1 MSSEPP
7 SKRQAVDGEVVL
19 VTGGSGLVG
28 KGIQAA
34 LRKERVGPT
43 PQAERWVFLSSK
55 DVDLRDR
62 ESTRL
67 AFEKHKPA
75 YVIHLAAM
83 VGGLFKNMSHK
94 VEFWREN
101 VAINDNV
108 MHFSKEYGVK
118 KLVSCLSTCIFPDN
132 TSYPIDE
139 TMIHNGPPHR
149 SNEGYAY
156 AKRMIDVLNR
166 CYNEEYG
173 CHFTSV
179 VPTNIFGPHDNF
191 SISDGHVLPG
201 LMHKC
206 YLAMQAQESGARAEP
221 FTVWGSGT
229 PLRQFIFNEDLG
241 ALMIWVMR
249 SYESI
254 DPIILSVGEED
265 EVSIKHAA
273 LAVAEGMGYNG
284 EVVFDTSKSDGQHK
298 KTASNAKLLS
308 LYPDFK
314 FTPFDDAVRQTC
326 AWFKENYETA
336 RK

>member
-1 MSSEPP
+1 M
-7 SKRQAVDGEVVL
+7 GERVVM

-34 LRKERVGPT
+34 LANGRCGET
-43 PQAERWVFLSSK
+43 PANEKWVYLSSK
-55 DVDLRDR
+55 EADLRDR

-67 AFEKHKPA
+67 AYEKHRPTH
-75 YVIHLAAM
+75 VIHLAAM

-94 VEFWREN
+94 VEFWQQN

-108 MHFSKEYGVK
+108 MHWAKEYKVQ
-118 KLVSCLSTCIFPDN
+118 KLVSCLSTCIFPDK

-139 TMIHNGPPHR
+139 TMIHSGPPHQ
-149 SNEGYAY
+149 SNESYAY

-173 CHFTSV
+173 CNFTSV

-191 SISDGHVLPG
+191 SIQDGHVLPG

-206 YLAMQAQESGARAEP
+206 LIAQRGESGP
-221 FTVWGSGT
+221 FTIWGSGT

-241 ALMIWVMR
+241 ALMVWTLR
-249 SYESI
+249 NYDSPE
-254 DPIILSVGEED
+254 PIILSVGEED
-265 EVSIKHAA
+265 EVTIRDAA
-273 LAVAEGMGYNG
+273 LAVVSGMGYTG
-284 EVVFDTSKSDGQHK
+284 EVVFDTTKSDGQHK
-298 KTASNAKLLS
+298 KTASNAKLMALH
-308 LYPDFK
+308 PEFQ
-314 FTPFDDAVRQTC
+314 FTPFKQAVKQTC
-326 AWFKENYETA
+326 EWFKANYDTA